1 MVSEA
6 EEEDSTVHNVVAVE
20 DSTAVR
26 NPVLVRARD
35 VLLFF
40 ELSLWDERWQECC
53 YTSLNSS
60 VVTLSYASQQL
71 FSFLSHFPF
80 LSRLMIRP
88 SERRVDVFVF
98 SSFFYVGITGLQFPD
113 T

>member
-26 NPVLVRARD
+26 TARYGSD
-35 VLLFF
+35 AVFY

-53 YTSLNSS
+53 YTFLN
-60 VVTLSYASQQL
+60 L
-71 FSFLSHFPF
+71 
-80 LSRLMIRP
+80 RW
-88 SERRVDVFVF
+88 
-98 SSFFYVGITGLQFPD
+98 
-113 T
+113 